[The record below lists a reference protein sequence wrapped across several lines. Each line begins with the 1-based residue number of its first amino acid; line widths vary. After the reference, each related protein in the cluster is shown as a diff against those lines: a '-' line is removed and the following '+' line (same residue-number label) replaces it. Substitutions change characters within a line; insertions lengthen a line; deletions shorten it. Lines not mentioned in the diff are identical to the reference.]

1 MCENLNKMYEF
12 LEALNMDGSSESAN
26 EKKARSDTRDERIDL
41 SSCQA
46 QKKCDDQCV
55 DCFLTFCQ
63 K

>member
-12 LEALNMDGSSESAN
+12 LEALNMYRWSGNANDKKTESD
-26 EKKARSDTRDERIDL
+26 ARDQRIDL

-46 QKKCDDQCV
+46 QKKCDNQCV